1 MYKTLFSSS
10 EPLKSL
16 LRMSKVKNGTFLEN
30 FSSSELFKSVLRMSE
45 VKNGKYLVQDTALEQ
60 RPLQFATAHV

>member
-16 LRMSKVKNGTFLEN
+16 LRMPQVS
-30 FSSSELFKSVLRMSE
+30 
-45 VKNGKYLVQDTALEQ
+45 NGKDLVQNTALEQ
-60 RPLQFATAHV
+60 RPL